1 MTTETKKVTE
11 VSEVSEGSI
20 WGALMYNIN
29 EKFGWM
35 LGDPTPEEVV
45 LYSDL
50 VYSNGV
56 FYDILLTPET
66 EKSFKQ
72 YEIDEK
78 KDQKLIDVAS
88 SALTYSN
95 TSALNI
101 YDVETYQKLY
111 AKTDGL
117 FGIAWLPWN
126 PVGIEKDN
134 KYYVKLR
141 FGKNTPI
148 KVNPMRKEAVM
159 INLMTMGK
167 ILGISLATFYGG
179 RFLWYMMTNLKPKV

>member
-1 MTTETKKVTE
+1 MTTETKKVSE
-11 VSEVSEGSI
+11 VSEISEGSI

-50 VYSNGV
+50 VYSDNAL
-56 FYDILLTPET
+56 YDMFLSPET
-66 EKSFKQ
+66 SFKQ
-72 YEIDEK
+72 YEKDEK

-88 SALTYSN
+88 NALTYSN
-95 TSALNI
+95 ACRIII
-101 YDVETYQKLY
+101 YDFPTYQKLY

-117 FGIAWLPWN
+117 FGFTWLPWN
-126 PVGIEKDN
+126 PVGIEKDTN
-134 KYYVKLR
+134 YWVKLR
-141 FGKNTPI
+141 YDKNTPI
-148 KVNPMRKEAVM
+148 KVNPMRKEVLM
-159 INLMTMGK
+159 IKLMTTGK

-179 RFLWYMMTNLKPKV
+179 RFLWYMMTKSNPKV